1 MSTSDALL
9 RRSLR
14 SGRSPAAAAVR
25 VLRGPERDPWW
36 SRPGLI
42 AAAVI
47 AAGLTCWALT
57 LSGYANAYYANG
69 ALAAS
74 KSWTAFFTN
83 AADLSGYVSLDKGPL
98 SDWMMG
104 LSGRVFGFNSL
115 SMLLPNAICG
125 VGAVVLLH
133 NLVRRTVGHR
143 EALLAALMLALSP
156 VSVLMARYNNPDA
169 LLALLLVAA
178 AWALVRALESGRLRH
193 IVLCGVFVGL
203 AFNTKMLEAYLI
215 VPALAIAFVIAGPG
229 SLRRRAGHLL
239 AGGVSM
245 AVVSVVWYGTMMLIP
260 AANRPYVGD
269 STDNS
274 WFQLIFGANGFS
286 RVTGGGR
293 GGSGGALGG
302 GTGPL
307 RLFGSGIGGQIAWL
321 LPLALL
327 GFLVTIW
334 ICRRAPRTDRRRAA
348 AIVFGVWMITGA
360 LVFSFSQ
367 GIFHSY
373 YASAIAPAIAA
384 LAATGVILLADRV
397 RSSSIATLLLG
408 AAVGGTALL
417 SFVILGRTPD
427 FVPWLR
433 WAVLVGGALGALTL
447 VAWRFGSRLR
457 SRWTPAVALGG
468 AALALLAGPAA
479 YSIATVGHGQ
489 TGSSPTAGPTA
500 APTTG
505 STAGAAGV
513 GRAAGGSPGFGQR
526 GEGAGPRSFAGR
538 GAGGQGDAANAQLVK
553 YLKQHRDGA
562 KYLVA
567 ATGSQAAAPIALAT
581 GDPVITMG
589 GFMGADPAPT
599 VAQLISLIRTGQLRY
614 VLLAGGGGGSGG
626 GGSSSGGGGFGGGG
640 FGGGGGFSG
649 GGGFGGEGGF
659 GGGGFS
665 GGGGFGEGGGFGDG
679 GLGGRGGGGFG
690 DGDLG
695 GGGFGR
701 GGFGGGSGRRAGAS
715 AGRAGSAVSEARTTW
730 VQAHCQA
737 VSLSSATS
745 AFSPAGA
752 SGRSSA
758 TGARDIG
765 STLYRC
771 TPADAAS

>member
-9 RRSLR
+9 RRPLR
-14 SGRSPAAAAVR
+14 FGGSPAAAAVR
-25 VLRGPERDPWW
+25 VVRGPERDPWW

-42 AAAVI
+42 ATAVI
-47 AAGLTCWALT
+47 AAVLTCWALT
-57 LSGYANAYYANG
+57 ISGDANAYYANA

-104 LSGRVFGFNSL
+104 LSGRIFGFSSL

-215 VPALAIAFVIAGPG
+215 VPALALAFVIASPG
-229 SLRRRAGHLL
+229 SLRRRVGHLL
-239 AGGVSM
+239 AGGASM
-245 AVVSVVWYGTMMLIP
+245 VVVSVAWYGTMMLIP

-269 STDNS
+269 STNNS

-293 GGSGGALGG
+293 GAAGGALGG
-302 GTGPL
+302 GTGAL
-307 RLFGSGIGGQIAWL
+307 RLFGSEIGGQIAWL

-334 ICRRAPRTDRRRAA
+334 VCRRAPRTDRRRAA
-348 AIVFGVWMITGA
+348 AIVFGVWMIAGA
-360 LVFSFSQ
+360 VVFSFSQ
-367 GIFHSY
+367 GTFHSY
-373 YASAIAPAIAA
+373 YTSAIAPAIAA

-397 RSSSIATLLLG
+397 RSSSVATLLLA
-408 AAVGGTALL
+408 AAVMGTALL

-433 WAVLVGGALGALTL
+433 WAVLAGGAVGALTL
-447 VAWRFGSRLR
+447 VAWKLGGRLR
-457 SRWTPAVALGG
+457 GRGTLAVALAG

-489 TGSSPTAGPTA
+489 TGSSPTAGP
-500 APTTG
+500 
-505 STAGAAGV
+505 AGV
-513 GRAAGGSPGFGQR
+513 GRAAGGSAGGFARFGQR
-526 GEGAGPRSFAGR
+526 GAGTAPGSEARSFAGR
-538 GAGGQGDAANAQLVK
+538 GAGAASDVANAQLVK
-553 YLKQHRDGA
+553 YLKQNRDGA

-599 VAQLISLIRTGQLRY
+599 VAQLTSLIRAGQLRY
-614 VLLAGGGGGSGG
+614 VLL
-626 GGSSSGGGGFGGGG
+626 GGGGFGGGA
-640 FGGGGGFSG
+640 FGGGGSG
-649 GGGFGGEGGF
+649 GEFGAV
-659 GGGGFS
+659 S
-665 GGGGFGEGGGFGDG
+665 GDG
-679 GLGGRGGGGFG
+679 ARGDAGVAGGHG
-690 DGDLG
+690 
-695 GGGFGR
+695 
-701 GGFGGGSGRRAGAS
+701 
-715 AGRAGSAVSEARTTW
+715 AGRASSAVSAARTTW
-730 VQAHCQA
+730 VQTHCQP
-737 VSLSSATS
+737 VSLPSGRSGSSA
-745 AFSPAGA
+745 AGA
-752 SGRSSA
+752 SGSSSE
-758 TGARDIG
+758 TGGRGVG

-771 TPADAAS
+771 TPADATNER